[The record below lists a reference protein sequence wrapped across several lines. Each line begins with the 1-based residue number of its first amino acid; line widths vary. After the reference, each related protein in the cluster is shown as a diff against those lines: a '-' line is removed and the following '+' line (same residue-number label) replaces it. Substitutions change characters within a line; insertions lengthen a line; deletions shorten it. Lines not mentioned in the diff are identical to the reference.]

1 MRIHRDRFLQHII
14 QVKPRP
20 AVYDKGSLGENILVH
35 LVQRVPE
42 LGHPHTIQ
50 VKDQSI
56 EIPGILAA
64 ATPPEVG
71 QRRHDGK
78 IRIKDLGQLRKL
90 IGNGVASG
98 LSISLDLHSDPRSLR
113 YRHRNPVAFLVLKMA
128 LPLKTAHREDLPIKL
143 KGCDRLQEPLQMLVL
158 FPVQFPQLLHSSL
171 LIHSHTF
178 TSKRKSS
185 KKKIRCG
192 GDRLGPPAG
201 GKGGKGEPKSGPSG
215 ALKRKS
221 PPPFPPGSGHGNDGK
236 PYRVYHIPTASAH
249 PPFPLRL
256 SPI

>member
-14 QVKPRP
+14 QVKSRP
-20 AVYDKGSLGENILVH
+20 AVYDKGSLGQNILVH

-42 LGHPHTIQ
+42 LWHLNPIQ
-50 VKDQSI
+50 VKDHGI

-78 IRIKDLGQLRKL
+78 IGIKDLGQLRKL
-90 IGNGVASG
+90 IGDGVAPC
-98 LSISLDLHSDPRSLR
+98 LSITLNLHSDPRSLWH
-113 YRHRNPVAFLVLKMA
+113 RHRNPVAFLVLKMA
-128 LPLKTAHREDLPIKL
+128 LPLKTAHREDIPIKL

-192 GDRLGPPAG
+192 GDRLRAG
-201 GKGGKGEPKSGPSG
+201 RGEGGAKERPLRG
-215 ALKRKS
+215 LKEKVTS
-221 PPPFPPGSGHGNDGK
+221 PFPPS
-236 PYRVYHIPTASAH
+236 
-249 PPFPLRL
+249 LR
-256 SPI
+256 PWK